1 MGDKIRRLENL
12 YADLALSETITRLAK
27 LILQQAVPDAPL
39 LDEDVQSPPLINTLS
54 DEAMARMIGSV
65 RVVVNRHIQDFI
77 KMGLISTT
85 RGELVVRDLEKLRE
99 YCERALSRS
108 R

>member
-1 MGDKIRRLENL
+1 
-12 YADLALSETITRLAK
+12 
-27 LILQQAVPDAPL
+27 
-39 LDEDVQSPPLINTLS
+39 LINTLS

-99 YCERALSRS
+99 YCERALSK
-108 R
+108 